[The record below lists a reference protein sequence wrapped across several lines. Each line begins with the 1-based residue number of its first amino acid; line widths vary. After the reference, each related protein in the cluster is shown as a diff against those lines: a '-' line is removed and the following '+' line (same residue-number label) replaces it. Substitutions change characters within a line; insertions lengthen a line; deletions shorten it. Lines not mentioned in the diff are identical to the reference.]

1 MGAAALATLGWAT
14 LGWAT
19 LGWVTLGWVTLGW
32 MHAGVDGRTPAVYTM
47 NVILIVDNNTAWS
60 MNTVRPA
67 IELAMDDVNT
77 RLLAG
82 TGVRLNATF
91 DCYSSEWLE
100 SKASSCED
108 TDCEARELV
117 KALKANDQLGCV
129 IVGPSCQYSS
139 YSLLR
144 SQSVFNRPV
153 IAAGSFGLSTTYSAI
168 LSRTLVPATKISTML
183 TRLWAHTDARKQFAW
198 RTAIVFTEGNNDANV
213 CFWYLQA
220 LLENVQGPL
229 GQNFMSLRGLL
240 GKDHVLA
247 LDTFARFNTTLSG
260 TRHSNVIIMCASLT
274 RAEEVIKGLGHL
286 SADTREQL
294 VFVVIDLFGLDYY
307 KTYEN
312 HSSALE
318 RALIVTLPERQATA
332 FGEKFNLTSNH
343 FVVGYYDSVLLYGSV
358 LRRGLE
364 QGSYSCSSADA
375 HSFRNLHF
383 QGLEEEIYLD
393 ENGDRDTN
401 IKILSLRGNK
411 FEEVWDYSTGLGTFL
426 LAENVTLPWLGNQ
439 LPDDTPNSPKMM
451 EVVKIALVAVCS
463 LLFLLFLGF
472 IIMWRKYAVEKQL
485 SRQRW
490 VIPWSE
496 LQTLPDDEAHLTFE
510 VRIEKLSVDGS
521 HGPVPPCAPCFL
533 KRKYDNKVVALKPL
547 CLAEKDFS
555 RPQKLE
561 LNNLVALDFENLVK
575 FYGTTTDVGATYAVV
590 EFCSRAALR
599 DILDDDVAYPEETL
613 MDWDFKVSLMQDIAK
628 GMAYLHSSK
637 ITVHGRLKSTNCV
650 VDGRMVVKITDFGLV
665 SLRDDIRA
673 PKNKVS
679 MVSIGK
685 DEPIIETQAKPST
698 VHALPPGTPRLWT
711 APELLPLRA
720 GASQRGDVY
729 SFGIVLQEILYRRQ
743 VFYIQ
748 GSSLTDKDI
757 VEQLLGGKVLRPT
770 LDMNYF
776 IHKGGGEELCAMITD
791 CWEEV
796 PDKRPDF
803 RKIEGILRRISMCI
817 HKGKAESY
825 VDSLIRRLEQYSKNL
840 ERLVEERTELYKRE
854 RDRADHLNYQLLP
867 KTVVQALKSVG
878 SVQPE
883 LFEEVT
889 IYFSDI
895 VGFTT
900 ICKHCEPMEVVC
912 LLNDLYKEFD
922 SIVDSH
928 DVYKVET
935 IGDAYMLVSGLPKR
949 NGCHHAMEIANV
961 ALDILAFMGSFHI
974 QHLPGLPVWVRIGIH
989 SGKCAAGVVGNKM
1002 PRYCLF
1008 GDTVNTASRMESTG
1022 YPYRIHVSQSTVDTL
1037 NAQQSGHQ
1045 FTCRGI
1051 VELKGRGLEVTYWL
1065 VGRKGFFKKLPEP
1078 PKAASAHGLRE
1089 EFERMIV
1096 DVKRRGV
1103 GERLCPPDGGAAGS
1117 DVETEYWQIDSRVRL
1132 QCETRL

>member
-1 MGAAALATLGWAT
+1 ACDLCG
-14 LGWAT
+14 
-19 LGWVTLGWVTLGW
+19 
-32 MHAGVDGRTPAVYTM
+32 
-47 NVILIVDNNTAWS
+47 
-60 MNTVRPA
+60 
-67 IELAMDDVNT
+67 
-77 RLLAG
+77 
-82 TGVRLNATF
+82 
-91 DCYSSEWLE
+91 
-100 SKASSCED
+100 
-108 TDCEARELV
+108 
-117 KALKANDQLGCV
+117 
-129 IVGPSCQYSS
+129 
-139 YSLLR
+139 
-144 SQSVFNRPV
+144 
-153 IAAGSFGLSTTYSAI
+153 
-168 LSRTLVPATKISTML
+168 
-183 TRLWAHTDARKQFAW
+183 KQ
-198 RTAIVFTEGNNDANV
+198 
-213 CFWYLQA
+213 
-220 LLENVQGPL
+220 
-229 GQNFMSLRGLL
+229 
-240 GKDHVLA
+240 
-247 LDTFARFNTTLSG
+247 
-260 TRHSNVIIMCASLT
+260 
-274 RAEEVIKGLGHL
+274 
-286 SADTREQL
+286 
-294 VFVVIDLFGLDYY
+294 
-307 KTYEN
+307 
-312 HSSALE
+312 
-318 RALIVTLPERQATA
+318 
-332 FGEKFNLTSNH
+332 
-343 FVVGYYDSVLLYGSV
+343 
-358 LRRGLE
+358 
-364 QGSYSCSSADA
+364 
-375 HSFRNLHF
+375 
-383 QGLEEEIYLD
+383 
-393 ENGDRDTN
+393 
-401 IKILSLRGNK
+401 
-411 FEEVWDYSTGLGTFL
+411 
-426 LAENVTLPWLGNQ
+426 
-439 LPDDTPNSPKMM
+439 
-451 EVVKIALVAVCS
+451 
-463 LLFLLFLGF
+463 
-472 IIMWRKYAVEKQL
+472 
-485 SRQRW
+485 
-490 VIPWSE
+490 
-496 LQTLPDDEAHLTFE
+496 
-510 VRIEKLSVDGS
+510 
-521 HGPVPPCAPCFL
+521 
-533 KRKYDNKVVALKPL
+533 
-547 CLAEKDFS
+547 
-555 RPQKLE
+555 
-561 LNNLVALDFENLVK
+561 
-575 FYGTTTDVGATYAVV
+575 
-590 EFCSRAALR
+590 

-665 SLRDDIRA
+665 SLRDEIRERDMGSEEA
-673 PKNKVS
+673 NS
-679 MVSIGK
+679 LFLG
-685 DEPIIETQAKPST
+685 
-698 VHALPPGTPRLWT
+698 LWT

-743 VFYIQ
+743 VFYIK
-748 GSSLTDKDI
+748 GNSLTDKDI
-757 VEQLLGGKVLRPT
+757 VEQLLSGKVMRPT
-770 LDMNYF
+770 LDMNDF

-803 RKIEGILRRISMCI
+803 PRVHHTRCI

-961 ALDILAFMGSFHI
+961 ALDILSFMGSFHI

-1051 VELKGRGLEVTYWL
+1051 IELK
-1065 VGRKGFFKKLPEP
+1065 
-1078 PKAASAHGLRE
+1078 
-1089 EFERMIV
+1089 
-1096 DVKRRGV
+1096 
-1103 GERLCPPDGGAAGS
+1103 
-1117 DVETEYWQIDSRVRL
+1117 
-1132 QCETRL
+1132 

>member
-665 SLRDDIRA
+665 SLRDDIL
-673 PKNKVS
+673 
-679 MVSIGK
+679 
-685 DEPIIETQAKPST
+685 
-698 VHALPPGTPRLWT
+698 HALPPGTPRLWT

-748 GSSLTDKDI
+748 GSSLTDKGHLDN
-757 VEQLLGGKVLRPT
+757 VLSVLEHRTPKQNVLTDDRPSPQ
-770 LDMNYF
+770 
-776 IHKGGGEELCAMITD
+776 LCAMITD

>member
-439 LPDDTPNSPKMM
+439 LPDDTPNCTKGELFAAQEGFYFFQTCDKATATLLP
-451 EVVKIALVAVCS
+451 VTGRAVWSGAATC
-463 LLFLLFLGF
+463 
-472 IIMWRKYAVEKQL
+472 QQ
-485 SRQRW
+485 RQRQSRCHSAPPPLASIRPGAAVKVQKSRMRLRSRRLPTPGLYINVARW
-490 VIPWSE
+490 AYSKIS
-496 LQTLPDDEAHLTFE
+496 LQGAHRSNLHITASQRE
-510 VRIEKLSVDGS
+510 
-521 HGPVPPCAPCFL
+521 HTCP
-533 KRKYDNKVVALKPL
+533 
-547 CLAEKDFS
+547 
-555 RPQKLE
+555 
-561 LNNLVALDFENLVK
+561 LVALDFENLVK

-665 SLRDDIRA
+665 SLRDDIL
-673 PKNKVS
+673 
-679 MVSIGK
+679 
-685 DEPIIETQAKPST
+685 
-698 VHALPPGTPRLWT
+698 HALPPGTPRLWT

-748 GSSLTDKDI
+748 GSSLTDKGHLDN
-757 VEQLLGGKVLRPT
+757 VLSVLEHRTPKQNVLTDDRPSPQ
-770 LDMNYF
+770 
-776 IHKGGGEELCAMITD
+776 LCAMITD